1 MSATAA
7 QPVGPG
13 SAVGADPRLTLPA
26 LREDLGLH
34 PGPTLKTGAPSWM
47 IEDPL
52 RGRFYRIG
60 WLEFE
65 LLSRWS
71 AGGDARALAARV
83 ARETLLAPTIEE
95 VLAVKQFLLAHE
107 LLVDPERV
115 QAAARGRVSQPGLAT
130 RVLHHYLMFRVPL
143 VNPDRFL
150 AATLPWVW
158 PLIGSTAFRLSVLA
172 GLLGLALAMLQWDS
186 YVSTFVDTLSLEG
199 LASYAVA
206 LVFAKVIHEFGHA
219 YTARRLGLRVP
230 RMGVAIVLLFPMLY
244 TDTGETWRLTR
255 QRDRFAIAAAGMR
268 IEIILAAWCT
278 LAWSFLPE
286 GPLRSACFFLATT
299 SWVITLVINASPFLR
314 FDGYYMMS
322 DATGIPNLHDEAG
335 KVLRHW
341 LRRVLLGIDDPAP
354 LIEGEPAPRW
364 LLAFGA
370 TTAIYRFFLFLGIAL
385 AVYHFFFK
393 LLGIF
398 LFAVEIWWFILR
410 PVWREIVQW
419 WRNRA
424 RIRIPQALRFLTLI
438 GLIVAALLVPWQ
450 GRVFAEGWVR
460 AGQEYAI
467 HSPRPAVL
475 SYRPQAGTIE
485 PQALVAVLESPE
497 LQLREA
503 RANARMESLSSRLSA
518 GVTTQSALSPGG
530 TGGSNEPITESA
542 RSTRAQLAQQQV
554 EVQGA
559 DVEALQLQLRAP
571 FKGTVVD
578 VAYDAMGGAMVAR
591 QELLARVVDTSRWI
605 AEVFVSEDDVRR
617 LKVGA
622 AVQVWLQGVAPERL
636 SGRIE
641 SIDTVP
647 IEQLPAEMLAARYGG
662 RLVTTDDPNT
672 LKPRRSLYRVR
683 CAIEG
688 APAMRQARLASFVID
703 GERISLADSL
713 WRGAMTALMLQ
724 AGF

>member
-1 MSATAA
+1 
-7 QPVGPG
+7 
-13 SAVGADPRLTLPA
+13 
-26 LREDLGLH
+26 
-34 PGPTLKTGAPSWM
+34 
-47 IEDPL
+47 
-52 RGRFYRIG
+52 
-60 WLEFE
+60 
-65 LLSRWS
+65 
-71 AGGDARALAARV
+71 
-83 ARETLLAPTIEE
+83 
-95 VLAVKQFLLAHE
+95 VLAVRQFLLTHE
-107 LLVDPERV
+107 LLVDPQRV
-115 QAAARGRVSQPGLAT
+115 QAAASGRSSQPGLAT
-130 RVLHHYLMFRVPL
+130 RVLHHYLMFRIPL

-158 PLIGSTAFRLSVLA
+158 PLIGSTAFRISVLA
-172 GLLGLALAMLQWDS
+172 GLLGLILAMLQWDS
-186 YVSTFVDTLSLEG
+186 YVSTFVDTLSLQG
-199 LASYAVA
+199 LTSYAIA

-219 YTARRLGLRVP
+219 YTARRFGLRVP

-286 GPLRSACFFLATT
+286 GPMRSACFFLATT
-299 SWVITLVINASPFLR
+299 SWLITLAINASPFLR

-364 LLAFGA
+364 LLTFGA
-370 TTAIYRFFLFLGIAL
+370 ATAIYRFFLFLGIAL

-398 LFAVEIWWFILR
+398 LFLVEIWWFILR
-410 PVWREIVQW
+410 PVWREMLEW
-419 WRNRA
+419 WRNRT
-424 RIRIPQALRFLTLI
+424 RIRIPQALRFAVLI
-438 GLIVAALLVPWQ
+438 GIGVSAMLIPWQ
-450 GRVFAEGWVR
+450 GRIFAEGWVR
-460 AGQEYAI
+460 AGQEYVI

-475 SYRPQAGTIE
+475 AYRPSAGAIE

-503 RANARMESLSSRLSA
+503 RASARMESLSSRLSA
-518 GVTTQSALSPGG
+518 GVATQAAISPGG
-530 TGGSNEPITESA
+530 AGGGNEPIMESA

-554 EVQGA
+554 EVRGA

-571 FKGTVVD
+571 FRGTVVD
-578 VAYDAMGGAMVAR
+578 VAYDAIGGAMVAR
-591 QELLARVVDTSRWI
+591 QELLARVVDTSYWI

-617 LKVGA
+617 LKQGA

-636 SGRIE
+636 SGRID

-662 RLVTTDDPNT
+662 RLATTDDPNT

-688 APAMRQARLASFVID
+688 TPAMRQARLASFVIE
-703 GERISLADSL
+703 GERASLADSL